1 MTRFI
6 DAHRERFGVE
16 PICATLRVAPS
27 TYHAAKTRPPS
38 ERALRDAWLTE
49 RIRRVHEA
57 NYGVYGARKVW
68 RQLQR
73 EGVPAARC
81 TVERLMAAAGLRGV
95 HRGAAKRTTL
105 PDPAAERPADLVNRD
120 FTATR
125 PDRLWVADL
134 TYVRTL
140 AGFVYV
146 AFVVDCFSRM
156 IVGWSLATHLRT
168 ELPLDALD
176 LAISRRRARV
186 HGLVHHSDAGSQ
198 YTAVR
203 YTDRLADAGIRPSV
217 GSVGDSYDNALA
229 ESTVGLYKTELIEP
243 RKPWRGARDVELATL
258 AWVDWFNRRRLHGA
272 LGDVPPVE
280 YEAAHAASAG
290 QLCLPGVS

>member
-1 MTRFI
+1 MTRFV
-6 DAHRERFGVE
+6 DLHRERFGVE
-16 PICATLRVAPS
+16 PICTTLQVAPS
-27 TYHAAKTRPPS
+27 TYYAARTRPPS
-38 ERALRDAWLTE
+38 DRALRDAWLTE

-95 HRGAAKRTTL
+95 HRGAAKRTTVR
-105 PDPAAERPADLVNRD
+105 DPARDRPADLVNRD

-134 TYVRTL
+134 TYVKTL

-176 LAISRRRARV
+176 LAIRRRRARV

-229 ESTVGLYKTELIEP
+229 ETTVGLYKTELIEP
-243 RKPWRGARDVELATL
+243 RKPWRGARQVELATL

-272 LGDVPPVE
+272 LGDVPPAE
-280 YEAAHAASAG
+280 YEAAYSASSG
-290 QLCLPGVS
+290 QLGLPGVT